1 MEAATPAPQCQRPAT
16 SDGDQRRRPAT
27 SMPCCWYTHTTL
39 VSASDA
45 GLPDCLRW
53 PPAGDGPTGDE
64 GECLSAAVLVFHL
77 GATQSRSRAR
87 PNTCHAILP
96 PPYIHGHR
104 HDGTH
109 AKPWGRRLPTRSTLR
124 CQASSF
130 LFTTLLGGGGTRAR
144 GHACQC
150 QCRCSS
156 PKDPRHARRRPHV
169 RAFVN
174 LAIWMYPWGVVGIS
188 SVWAAAWV
196 CYGGHG
202 RRRGEKG
209 GADRG
214 NPEPTC
220 A

>member
-130 LFTTLLGGGGTRAR
+130 LFTTLLGGGGRERGATLASASAGAPRPRILAMLADAR
-144 GHACQC
+144 TCVHLSTWRSGCIH
-150 QCRCSS
+150 
-156 PKDPRHARRRPHV
+156 
-169 RAFVN
+169 
-174 LAIWMYPWGVVGIS
+174 
-188 SVWAAAWV
+188 
-196 CYGGHG
+196 GG
-202 RRRGEKG
+202 
-209 GADRG
+209 
-214 NPEPTC
+214 
-220 A
+220 